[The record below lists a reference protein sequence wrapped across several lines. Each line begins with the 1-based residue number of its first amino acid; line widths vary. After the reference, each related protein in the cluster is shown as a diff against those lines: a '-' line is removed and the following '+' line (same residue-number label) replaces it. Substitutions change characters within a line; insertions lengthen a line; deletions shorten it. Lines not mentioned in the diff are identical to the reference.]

1 MRHIIGGNQRLRA
14 FWAHATEQAGQIQHV
29 LEFKF
34 PGENDLRLGN
44 VRWLAEEEKGLTILG
59 DILPPKNIYV
69 GKQMSDK
76 WIDDAIKEMRKQGLI
91 TNDDLYNDLL
101 TALDEGRIRKVLVVV
116 QNTPMNGKTVTQ
128 SLTEEGLEIR
138 DVDLIKI
145 GEVI

>member
-1 MRHIIGGNQRLRA
+1 M
-14 FWAHATEQAGQIQHV
+14 
-29 LEFKF
+29 
-34 PGENDLRLGN
+34 RLGN

-101 TALDEGRIRKVLVVV
+101 TAVDEGRIRKVLVVV